1 MSPVLLRLQESWTR
15 QHYGLPRY
23 LVMQIIESMMEVPP
37 FQETS
42 IYIYIYTY
50 IYIQEYIYNY
60 NYKFIV
66 YSIFHLV
73 SWTWPAS
80 IVFVCLF
87 VSTDIWKAKTFFF
100 GLPWQA
106 PHSFRKRQ
114 CLRYSYNAI
123 CITGI
128 QPYWNSEISVF
139 FLSSFFMIFHDFVL
153 TMLNFQSFFLVFISF
168 KPKNIELS
176 LLSRKPP
183 LLTEQ
188 FRFILLLDTR
198 ACCPWLWRS
207 WSLRYTQPLRDDF
220 FFND

>member
-23 LVMQIIESMMEVPP
+23 LVMQIIESMMEVPHFRKP
-37 FQETS
+37 R
-42 IYIYIYTY
+42 Y

-60 NYKFIV
+60 NYNFLV

-106 PHSFRKRQ
+106 PHSLGKGQ

-139 FLSSFFMIFHDFVL
+139 FLSSFYMIFHDFVL

-168 KPKNIELS
+168 KPNNIELS

-207 WSLRYTQPLRDDF
+207 WSLRYTQPLRDDLF
-220 FFND
+220 F